1 MITTVTYIEN
11 IVTSVKKIILENH
24 ALPLTF
30 EQHFFLVPA
39 SYTSPR
45 MCLQSVSLY
54 EGNQVLPSDFK
65 KGMQHVYFPS
75 TLTSERP

>member
-11 IVTSVKKIILENH
+11 IVTSVKKINLENH

-45 MCLQSVSLY
+45 MCLHCVSLY
-54 EGNQVLPSDFK
+54 EGNQVLLPLIKESVQYIEIHYK
-65 KGMQHVYFPS
+65 
-75 TLTSERP
+75 ER